1 MLLPS
6 LLLPGLTAVLAV
18 VFAVAVLRRWRDNRR
33 PYLLLW
39 AIGIIAFGLGSGAEA
54 VFALAGWNPLIF
66 RLYYL
71 CGAIL
76 AAAWLG
82 QGTVQ
87 LLGRRPWPQISLGVL
102 LLLSLYGV
110 FEVARAQLEPAFMSR
125 RIGVV
130 SGSAGTSP
138 TEVVRLAGDAVA
150 TPNGTLMDAWARAIA
165 DKSGVDFRTV
175 TTPPEA
181 IPYGLRRGNVA
192 VGTARMLEALQIE
205 VPQTASA
212 AGTPIYVVQDDTVR
226 GSINMLPPSEMN
238 GSAIVRSTSV
248 ARSITPIFN
257 IYGTLGLAGGA
268 IYSAWLFFR
277 KRTLYHRMIGNVLIA
292 TGALA
297 PALGGT
303 LSKAGFPYAVQ
314 VSNLIGIVIIYA
326 GFTEATRIEAPVAVP
341 RNEGRSPRRH
351 GGTELGG

>member
-6 LLLPGLTAVLAV
+6 LLLPSLTAVLAA
-18 VFAVAVLRRWRDNRR
+18 VFAVAVFRRWRDNRR

-39 AIGIIAFGLGSGAEA
+39 AIGIVAFGLGSGAEA
-54 VFALAGWNPLIF
+54 AFALAGWNPLIF

-87 LLGRRPWPQISLGVL
+87 LLGRRPWPQISLAVL

-110 FEVARAQLEPAFMSR
+110 FEVARAQLEPTFMSR

-130 SGSAGTSP
+130 SGGARTTSA
-138 TEVVRLAGDAVA
+138 EVLRLAGDTVA
-150 TPNGTLMDAWARAIA
+150 TPNGVLMDAWARAVA

-205 VPQTASA
+205 VPQTAPA
-212 AGTPIYVVQDDTVR
+212 EGTPIYVVQGDTVR
-226 GSINMLPPSEMN
+226 GSIDMLAPSEMN

-277 KRTLYHRMIGNVLIA
+277 KRTLYHRMTGNVLIA

-326 GFTEATRIEAPVAVP
+326 GFVEATRSDAPVAVP
-341 RNEGRSPRRH
+341 RNAGRSPRRR
-351 GGTELGG
+351 GGTEIKG